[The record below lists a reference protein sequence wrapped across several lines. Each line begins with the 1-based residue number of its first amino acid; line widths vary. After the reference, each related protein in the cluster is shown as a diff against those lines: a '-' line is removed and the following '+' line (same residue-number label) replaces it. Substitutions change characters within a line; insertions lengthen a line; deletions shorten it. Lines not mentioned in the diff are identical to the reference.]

1 MMEAQLMN
9 FDKISAWA
17 PVWLSVVR
25 IMSALLFLEHGT
37 QKLFNFPP
45 APEPMHCR
53 GLL

>member
-1 MMEAQLMN
+1 MN

-37 QKLFNFPP
+37 QKFFNFRPLP
-45 APEPMHCR
+45 SRCNCR